1 MSCVILKICGLILSE
16 LGKHRCHGIR
26 MMYAQGHLMEGSYGD
41 PSREAAAAEMAM
53 DAGVLHGMC

>member
-26 MMYAQGHLMEGSYGD
+26 MIYAQGHLMEGS
-41 PSREAAAAEMAM
+41 REAVAGEMAM